1 MPKYINSATKEQ
13 LNSLR
18 GYNSKIAGET
28 FESMINVACE
38 YYESQNIAYI
48 EKTPEAFRVTN
59 KKQSTHGLLFE
70 GVFTRKCQPDYKG
83 ALCGGR
89 AVCFEAKHTDS
100 EEIKQNRV
108 SEEQWNS
115 LETHWQLGA
124 KSFVLVSIKMQD
136 FYRVPWAIWKDMKS
150 IYGRKY
156 MNMVDLEEYRVP
168 YIAGIL
174 QFLKR
179 MEW

>member
-18 GYNSKIAGET
+18 GYNSKMAGET
-28 FESMINVACE
+28 FESIINIACE
-38 YYESQNIAYI
+38 YYESENIAYI

-59 KKQSTHGLLFE
+59 KKQTSKGLIFE
-70 GVFTRKCQPDYKG
+70 GVFTKKCQPDYKG
-83 ALCGGR
+83 TLCGGR

-100 EEIKQNRV
+100 EEIKQNRL
-108 SEEQWNS
+108 SEEQQRN
-115 LETHWQLGA
+115 LETHEQLGA
-124 KSFVLVSIKMQD
+124 KSFVLISIRMQS
-136 FYRVPWAIWKDMKS
+136 FYRVPWSTWKDMKN

-156 MNMVDLEEYRVP
+156 MNMTDLERYRVP
-168 YIAGIL
+168 YSNGTL

>member
-18 GYNSKIAGET
+18 GYNSKMAGET
-28 FESMINVACE
+28 FENIISTACE
-38 YYESQNIAYI
+38 CYKLQNIAYI
-48 EKTPEAFRVTN
+48 EKTPEAFRVTS

-83 ALCGGR
+83 TLKGGR

-100 EEIKQNRV
+100 EEIKRNRL
-108 SEEQWNS
+108 SEEQMRS
-115 LETHWQLGA
+115 LETHEQLGA
-124 KSFVLVSIKMQD
+124 KAFVLVSIKMQD
-136 FYRVPWAIWKDMKS
+136 FYHVPWAIWKDMKS

-156 MNMVDLEEYRVP
+156 MNRADLEEYRAP

-174 QFLKR
+174 QFLK
-179 MEW
+179 

>member
-1 MPKYINSATKEQ
+1 MQKYINSATKEQ

-28 FESMINVACE
+28 LESIIDIACE
-38 YYESQNIAYI
+38 YYESEKIACI

-59 KKQSTHGLLFE
+59 KRQSSKGFIFE
-70 GVFTRKCQPDYKG
+70 GVFTKKCQPDYKG
-83 ALCGGR
+83 TLKGGI

-100 EEIKQNRV
+100 EDIKQNRV
-108 SEEQWNS
+108 SKEQWNR

-124 KSFVLVSIKMQD
+124 KTFVLVSIKMQD
-136 FYRVPWAIWKDMKS
+136 FYRVPWNIWRDMKG

-156 MNMVDLEEYRVP
+156 MNMAALEEYRVP
-168 YIAGIL
+168 YSNGTL

>member
-18 GYNSKIAGET
+18 GYNSKMAGET

-38 YYESQNIAYI
+38 HYKSQKIAYI
-48 EKTPEAFRVTN
+48 EKTPEAFKVTN
-59 KKQSTHGLLFE
+59 KKQTSKCFIFE
-70 GVFTRKCQPDYKG
+70 GVFTKKCQPDYKG
-83 ALCGGR
+83 TLCGGR

-100 EEIKQNRV
+100 EEIKQSRV
-108 SEEQWNS
+108 SEEQRDS
-115 LETHWQLGA
+115 LEMHEQLGA
-124 KSFVLVSIKMQD
+124 KAFILISIRMQS
-136 FYRVPWAIWKDMKS
+136 FYRVPWSTWKDMKNS
-150 IYGRKY
+150 YGRKY
-156 MNMVDLEEYRVP
+156 INMADLEEYRIP

-174 QFLKR
+174 QFLKG